1 MYNRVLIVDDDPGIR
16 ETISQ
21 IIEELGYA
29 PDTASDGLEAL
40 AMLNTALI
48 YAYSPIS

>member
-1 MYNRVLIVDDDPGIR
+1 MNNKVLIVDDDPGIR

-29 PDTASDGLEAL
+29 SETASDGLDAL
-40 AMLNTALI
+40 SILD
-48 YAYSPIS
+48 SGPICVFY